1 MLVLARK
8 VGESIRI
15 ADDIELVVLGVK
27 GVRVRIGV
35 VAPRSVTV
43 ISQEDN
49 KQNPSDR
56 IIDKKKQ
63 GYPATS

>member
-56 IIDKKKQ
+56 IMT
-63 GYPATS
+63 PVE